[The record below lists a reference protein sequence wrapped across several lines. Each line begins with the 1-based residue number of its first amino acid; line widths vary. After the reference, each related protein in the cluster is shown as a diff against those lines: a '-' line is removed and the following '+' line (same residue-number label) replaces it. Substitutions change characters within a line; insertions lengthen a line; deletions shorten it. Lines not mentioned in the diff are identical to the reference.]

1 MTTDNAIEIL
11 DGHIKDAI
19 KDYDIENIFT
29 FMASF
34 SSMSR
39 RSSWFA
45 AEVFHTIRE
54 KRLELGLWDNWYDIV
69 SENTGYNPVVIRRY
83 ADLYDVYLSLPGEYA
98 EKVKILGVGRA
109 VPLIALH
116 KRGLLTESVLDLI
129 LEHPDR
135 INDIAREVKGDIRN
149 TDVLGIYMNKAGMLY
164 AVQGDIKNKPAVI
177 KIGVIDVTLSASNP
191 IAKKAISRIIKKA
204 SIKSM

>member
-1 MTTDNAIEIL
+1 MTDDAIEIL
-11 DGHIKDAI
+11 DGHIKDAMQS
-19 KDYDIENIFT
+19 YNIENIFT

-45 AEVFHTIRE
+45 AEVFHGIRE

-69 SENTGYNPVVIRRY
+69 SKNTGYNPVVIRRY
-83 ADLYDVYLSLPGEYA
+83 ADLYDVYLSLPEEYA

-129 LEHPDR
+129 LQHPDR
-135 INDIAREVKGDIRN
+135 INDIAREVKGDVKN
-149 TDVLGIYMNKAGMLY
+149 TDVLGIYMNKAGTLY
-164 AVQGDIKNKPAVI
+164 AVQGDIKKKPAVI
-177 KIGVIDVTLSASNP
+177 KIGVMDVTLSASNP
-191 IAKKAISRIIKKA
+191 IAKKAINRIINKS